1 MLYPLSHHQII
12 VSDHQ
17 KKEIQASNIVRQ
29 QYHIPSDVTDTT
41 SHSFPMSL
49 LPGHLKVNASK
60 MKQSFPLL
68 STDWFLFFCF
78 FSGLMILSL
87 RRNFED
93 LVKTMILQKKQRK
106 LSLSRLSYNSVC
118 SWWTWYFPYHGWHL
132 SHSVTDSLYPQLENS
147 LGDRSDLTY
156 FNPSFTRGGKE
167 YWLTT

>member
-1 MLYPLSHHQII
+1 MLYPLSHRQII

-29 QYHIPSDVTDTT
+29 QYHIPSDVTDMT

-118 SWWTWYFPYHGWHL
+118 S
-132 SHSVTDSLYPQLENS
+132 
-147 LGDRSDLTY
+147 
-156 FNPSFTRGGKE
+156 
-167 YWLTT
+167 